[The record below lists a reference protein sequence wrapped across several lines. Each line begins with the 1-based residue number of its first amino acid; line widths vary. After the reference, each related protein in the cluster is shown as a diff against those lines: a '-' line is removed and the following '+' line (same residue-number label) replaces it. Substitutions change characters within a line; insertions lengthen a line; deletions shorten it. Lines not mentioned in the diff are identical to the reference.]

1 MRTLFCMLFVLPCL
15 FACAHGYSAGAYA
28 VLDAGTGAILDS
40 ANADARLPMASTTK
54 IMTGLLAAEDGS
66 PDRMVS
72 VPASCAGVE
81 GSSMYLQ
88 AGEVLPLRDVLYGLM
103 LCSGNDAA
111 ECIAAVCG
119 GRDAFVRRM
128 NRRAGQLGLSDT
140 HFDNPSGLDG
150 ETHYTTAAELAKLT
164 AYALRNPLFAEVV
177 STQSYQTGTRTM
189 HNHNKL
195 LSMYPDCIGVKTGYT
210 QTAGRCLVSAAE
222 RNGHTVIA
230 VTLNDGDDW
239 NDHMAMLDA
248 AFASEHTETLAA
260 HGQQAAVLPVISGTQ
275 STVSAVFSEDLPVSL
290 LGDQTASVVLSH
302 RGMLY
307 APVTAG
313 TVCGRADVVV
323 GGTVVASCDL
333 ITSSAVPPDEGQ
345 EIPGLWERLR
355 RRFSPE
361 SALSIAQSGGKRK
374 EDHAR

>member
-1 MRTLFCMLFVLPCL
+1 
-15 FACAHGYSAGAYA
+15 
-28 VLDAGTGAILDS
+28 
-40 ANADARLPMASTTK
+40 
-54 IMTGLLAAEDGS
+54 
-66 PDRMVS
+66 
-72 VPASCAGVE
+72 
-81 GSSMYLQ
+81 
-88 AGEVLPLRDVLYGLM
+88 
-103 LCSGNDAA
+103 
-111 ECIAAVCG
+111 
-119 GRDAFVRRM
+119 
-128 NRRAGQLGLSDT
+128 
-140 HFDNPSGLDG
+140 
-150 ETHYTTAAELAKLT
+150 
-164 AYALRNPLFAEVV
+164 
-177 STQSYQTGTRTM
+177 
-189 HNHNKL
+189 
-195 LSMYPDCIGVKTGYT
+195 
-210 QTAGRCLVSAAE
+210 
-222 RNGHTVIA
+222 
-230 VTLNDGDDW
+230 
-239 NDHMAMLDA
+239 MAMLDA

>member
-1 MRTLFCMLFVLPCL
+1 
-15 FACAHGYSAGAYA
+15 
-28 VLDAGTGAILDS
+28 
-40 ANADARLPMASTTK
+40 
-54 IMTGLLAAEDGS
+54 
-66 PDRMVS
+66 
-72 VPASCAGVE
+72 
-81 GSSMYLQ
+81 MYLQ

-111 ECIAAVCG
+111 ECIAEVCG

-128 NRRAGQLGLSDT
+128 NRRAGQLGLSGT
-140 HFDNPSGLDG
+140 HFDNPSGLDS
-150 ETHYTTAAELAKLT
+150 ETHYTTAAELARLT
-164 AYALRNPLFAEVV
+164 AYALKNPLFAEVV
-177 STQSYQTGTRTM
+177 STQSYQSGTRTM

-195 LSMYPDCIGVKTGYT
+195 LSLYPGCIGVKTGYT

-222 RNGHTVIA
+222 RNGHTVVA

-239 NDHMAMLDA
+239 NDHIAMLDA
-248 AFASEHTETLAA
+248 AFASEHTETAA
-260 HGQQAAVLPVISGTQ
+260 ARGQQAAVLPVISGTQ
-275 STVSAVFSEDLPVSL
+275 STVSAVFAEDLSVSL
-290 LGDQTASVVLSH
+290 LGDQTVSVVLSH

-313 TVCGRADVVV
+313 TVCGRADVVA
-323 GGTVVASCDL
+323 GDTVLASCDL
-333 ITSSAVPPDEGQ
+333 ITSSAVPPDETQ
-345 EIPGLWERLR
+345 EILSLWERLR

>member
-1 MRTLFCMLFVLPCL
+1 MKPFFCILIVLPCL
-15 FACAHGYSAGAYA
+15 LFSAHAYSAGAYA
-28 VLDAGTGAILDS
+28 VLDADTGVVLDS
-40 ANADARLPMASTTK
+40 SNADTRLPMASTTK
-54 IMTGLLAAEDGS
+54 IMTGLLAAEDSS
-66 PDRMVS
+66 PDRMIS
-72 VPASCAGVE
+72 VPASCAGIE

-119 GRDAFVRRM
+119 GREVFVRRM
-128 NRRAGQLGLSDT
+128 NRRAEQLGLSDT

-164 AYALRNPLFAEVV
+164 ACALNNPLFAEVV
-177 STQSYQTGTRTM
+177 STQSYQTETRTM

-195 LSMYPDCIGVKTGYT
+195 LAMYPDCIGVKTGYT

-222 RNGHTVIA
+222 RNGHTVVA

-239 NDHMAMLDA
+239 NDHMAMLDS

-260 HGQQAAVLPVISGTQ
+260 RGQQAVSLSVISGTA
-275 STVSAVFSEDLPVSL
+275 SDVPVVFSENLSVSL
-290 LGDQTASVVLSH
+290 LGEQTASLVLTC
-302 RGMLY
+302 RGMRY
-307 APVTAG
+307 APVSAG

-323 GGTVVASCDL
+323 GDAVVASCDL
-333 ITSSAVPPDEGQ
+333 ITASDVPLDESQ
-345 EIPGLWERLR
+345 EIHSLWERIRNRL
-355 RRFSPE
+355 FS
-361 SALSIAQSGGKRK
+361 RK
-374 EDHAR
+374 